1 MANIPE
7 KVVKK
12 RFVLLGALLL
22 IPLSGPAQ
30 AASAADCQA
39 QAKRVEMDSG
49 SVAGGMGRGGLRGAA
64 FGAIVGDSSESAR
77 KGAALGAVAGGL
89 RRNAASNDAY
99 KRAYDSCMAGNVN

>member
-1 MANIPE
+1 MANILE

-22 IPLSGPAQ
+22 IPLSGPTQ

-39 QAKRVEMDSG
+39 HAKRIEMDSG
-49 SVAGGMGRGGLRGAA
+49 SVAGGAGRGALRGAA
-64 FGAIVGDSSESAR
+64 FGAIVGDSSKSAG
-77 KGAALGAVAGGL
+77 KGAALGALGGGL
-89 RRNAASNDAY
+89 RNNAASNDAY